1 MICRPEAIPVTTCP
15 LIELPPP
22 TGSTSNDGWP
32 NAAQIRLV
40 DNCTGAT
47 PKNPGLVRVARTKT
61 ALRVLFELVTPEP
74 RATLQGHKQPLYKED
89 VAEVFIDPFGDATV
103 YYEFEVNPLNA
114 RLDLV
119 IRRTRYGARK
129 DFRWESPGF
138 TSAVLRTPTGWNA
151 EFKIPFADLPTSP
164 DDSPS
169 WRVNFTRI
177 DRPANAPR
185 ELSAWSPTGI
195 AQFHVPSKFG
205 EIRFA

>member
-1 MICRPEAIPVTTCP
+1 MISSGAGHPIASCP
-15 LIELPPP
+15 LMQLGRPTALNSDNRWRDAPSLQLLENCDSHPP
-22 TGSTSNDGWP
+22 
-32 NAAQIRLV
+32 Q
-40 DNCTGAT
+40 
-47 PKNPGLVRVARTKT
+47 NPGIVRVARTET
-61 ALRVLFELVTPEP
+61 AFRALFELITPEP
-74 RATLQGHKQPLYKED
+74 RATLIGHKQPLYQED
-89 VAEVFIDPFGDATV
+89 VAEVFIDPFGDASV

-138 TSAVLRTPTGWNA
+138 TSAVHRTSVGWNA
-151 EFKIPFADLPTSP
+151 EFEIPFADLPTSP
-164 DDSPS
+164 RDTSS

-195 AQFHVPSKFG
+195 AQFHVPTKFG
-205 EIRFA
+205 EIRFT